1 MTNPATITAIF
12 YIVRAREDDSTDPNS
27 LFGSERIVF
36 ATEAEAEAQADEFQT
51 DDCWGRE
58 GDQTATE
65 VGITYYVEAMDP
77 SSIDDNDFAFD
88 QAVEHGFVVVDGGD
102 EDDEI
107 TLYWVAA
114 DEQSDISGGTFAPD
128 TDRAVAEADFTAEL
142 LDQCGTD
149 TEREQIAAGSMVWR

>member
-12 YIVRAREDDSTDPNS
+12 YIVRAREDDSTDPDS

-36 ATEAEAEAQADEFQT
+36 ATEAEAEEQAEIFQG
-51 DDCWGRE
+51 DDCWGRD
-58 GDQTATE
+58 GDQTATA

-77 SSIDDNDFAFD
+77 SSIRDNDFAFD
-88 QAVEHGFVVVDGGD
+88 QAVEHGFVTIDD
-102 EDDEI
+102 DDSDDEI

-114 DEQSDISGGTFAPD
+114 DGQADLSAGSFDPD
-128 TDRAVAEADFTAEL
+128 TYRNAAEAEFTAEL